1 MLCARPT
8 GDRHRRKKRDG
19 AMSNFDQDQGTRL
32 PSFKYMY
39 STVLPLCSTLIPICR
54 KNDCVSHIHPPDKG
68 RRSNGSVVLAALL
81 AEPSLSL
88 TVL

>member
-54 KNDCVSHIHPPDKG
+54 KNDCVSHIHPPIRAG
-68 RRSNGSVVLAALL
+68 AQTAQSSWPPCSRS
-81 AEPSLSL
+81 PP
-88 TVL
+88 